1 MENGLEEGGAHSL
14 ASINTNTWFESSC
27 GARQRA
33 GWLLLMKEGPHLHCI
48 QQMTIDFRTKNKQS
62 SARRHHDLYIYIYI
76 SSPPKKNRAFHL
88 LQMPVF
94 LPFPRAISVVWGFS
108 VSPWN
113 RSPKQPVGRC
123 WASGH
128 GASTFSR
135 QGLSDGKANALAVDM
150 A

>member
-1 MENGLEEGGAHSL
+1 MLMENGLEEGGAHSL

-76 SSPPKKNRAFHL
+76 SSPPKKTEPFTYFRCLSSCRSRGLFPLFGAFPSPLGTVAPNSPLVAAGRPGTARA
-88 LQMPVF
+88 P
-94 LPFPRAISVVWGFS
+94 S
-108 VSPWN
+108 
-113 RSPKQPVGRC
+113 
-123 WASGH
+123 
-128 GASTFSR
+128 
-135 QGLSDGKANALAVDM
+135 LAKD
-150 A
+150 